1 MKVLLNDILK
11 EYSEKNFSNKYN
23 PVAVGKYGIRK
34 RSDIYKK
41 ELANDY
47 SKNKIIRKNT
57 LVIGMGSTQ
66 IDIGILSEDE
76 IYSVSPAYHTFK
88 INSDIVDSKYLD
100 LLFLAKNNEYTQ
112 KYMVASARQG
122 KSVNLKD
129 MLKEYV
135 EIPDFE
141 IQHKVIEKIDEI
153 KKFLSQEDT
162 NIAYYEE
169 LIKSRFIEM
178 FGDPVYNPKQYPLFN
193 LEDLGFLKRGTSKHR
208 PRNAPELLNGP
219 YPLIQTGDVSNS
231 DTYITKYNST
241 YSELGLKQSKL
252 WDKGTLC
259 ITIAANIAETAI
271 LSFDACFPDSVVGFI
286 PNNKVTTLF
295 IHNWFKFLQPILEEN
310 APAVAQKNLNVETL
324 GKTQVIVPPI
334 ELQNE
339 FAEFVKL
346 TDKLKFIA
354 QKRIDLYTELLNK
367 KMDEYFN

>member
-1 MKVLLNDILK
+1 
-11 EYSEKNFSNKYN
+11 
-23 PVAVGKYGIRK
+23 
-34 RSDIYKK
+34 
-41 ELANDY
+41 
-47 SKNKIIRKNT
+47 
-57 LVIGMGSTQ
+57 
-66 IDIGILSEDE
+66 
-76 IYSVSPAYHTFK
+76 
-88 INSDIVDSKYLD
+88 
-100 LLFLAKNNEYTQ
+100 
-112 KYMVASARQG
+112 
-122 KSVNLKD
+122 
-129 MLKEYV
+129 
-135 EIPDFE
+135 
-141 IQHKVIEKIDEI
+141 
-153 KKFLSQEDT
+153 
-162 NIAYYEE
+162 
-169 LIKSRFIEM
+169 M

-252 WDKGTLC
+252 WNKGTLC

-334 ELQNE
+334 ELQNQ

-346 TDKLKFIA
+346 TDKLKFDDYS
-354 QKRIDLYTELLNK
+354 R
-367 KMDEYFN
+367 YFL